1 LALKVAFDLPSSV
14 HALVAMLQGV
24 LVACLALAS
33 VAQDLFLAPVVADK
47 PATSLPKSANRC
59 PPKEWILQMYS
70 GGHWILDYTDSSWDA
85 YMQFLGL
92 AESAWPIERNT
103 SDIHE
108 YYISKDGSY
117 FVMNHT
123 IPASKFHLLFKA
135 ELGTSSEPPAWSR
148 TPYMMPTPAGFN
160 PHPLKY
166 NMTLWR
172 NFIEEPGKPFP
183 ESCYALRTQNR
194 GIYNNSGVL
203 SELVVDFTGELLS
216 PYEWR
221 YSLHVWDWKTGK
233 TIEPWKSQ
241 LQNAKPHPGVC
252 YRYFKKAV
260 QSFADAE
267 ARHPCQGMLVDGQ
280 TYQFC

>member
-1 LALKVAFDLPSSV
+1 
-14 HALVAMLQGV
+14 MLRATV
-24 LVACLALAS
+24 VACYFLGAS
-33 VAQDLFLAPVVADK
+33 GQDLFLSPGIVELPEVAV
-47 PATSLPKSANRC
+47 PKVAKNC
-59 PPKEWILQMYS
+59 PSKEWILQMYS

-85 YMQFLGL
+85 YMKFLGL
-92 AESAWPIERNT
+92 VESAWPTERNT

-108 YYISKDGSY
+108 YHMDKDGKF

-123 IPASKFHLLFKA
+123 IPLSNFHLLFKA
-135 ELGTSSEPPAWSR
+135 ELGTPSSKPEWKQ

-172 NFIEEPGKPFP
+172 NFIEEPGTPFP
-183 ESCYALRTQNR
+183 ESCYAMRTQSR
-194 GIYNNSGVL
+194 GIYNESGVL

-221 YSLHVWDWKTGK
+221 YSLHVWDWKTGE

-241 LQNAKPHPGVC
+241 LTDAKPYPGVS

-267 ARHPCQGMLVDGQ
+267 ARHSCKNLLVDG
-280 TYQFC
+280 TAYQFC